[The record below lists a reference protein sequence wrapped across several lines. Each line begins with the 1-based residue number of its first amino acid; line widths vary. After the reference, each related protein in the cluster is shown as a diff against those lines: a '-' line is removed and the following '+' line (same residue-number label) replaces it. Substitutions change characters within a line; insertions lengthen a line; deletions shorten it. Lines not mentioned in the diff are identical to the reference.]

1 MSEEN
6 KDFTVDQFAAG
17 VRHKL
22 GENSGIDATIKFIFD
37 GGEVVFVDG
46 KSVPNSVTHTDGEA
60 DVLGRCVD
68 PVTAALRRLSDD
80 DRELLTAFAEG
91 APLKSLTGQFGLSL
105 AGVKTRAFRA
115 RRKLAEALHLEAA
128 GEQRDRDESLRAV

>member
-1 MSEEN
+1 MSES
-6 KDFTVDQFAAG
+6 KSDFTVDQFAAG

-60 DVLGRCVD
+60 DVTL
-68 PVTAALRRLSDD
+68 RLSIGTVNQLY
-80 DRELLTAFAEG
+80 RGELNPMMAVMGGKIKIEG
-91 APLKSLTGQFGLSL
+91 NAMVAMKLGQIFG
-105 AGVKTRAFRA
+105 
-115 RRKLAEALHLEAA
+115 
-128 GEQRDRDESLRAV
+128 